1 MWGQQVVV
9 ETKAGAAGVIAADYV
24 SQLPGDGST
33 LLMAHINSHALAP
46 SLQPKLRYNAER
58 DFVPIVLV
66 GVTPNLL
73 IGNTA
78 QPAKTVKDIVAL
90 CKAKPGQISFGSAGA
105 GSAQHLAL
113 EMFKLQAKVDALH
126 VPYKGSGPLL
136 TDLIGGQIQ
145 YSFETMTAATPHVA
159 NGRVDRHRADAHPRA
174 KGHPNVPTMQEQG
187 FEASRRPPGTAWS
200 ARRACRRR
208 SRRRSTPT
216 STPCWRCPTCRK
228 SSTPTAPRTAAARPT
243 SSPLHPHR
251 DREVGEGR
259 EGRRRQARQLTVLPR
274 RRGAARRA
282 AQSYLRVSSI
292 TLPSF
297 GRLPGARTATS
308 PRSLVTSR
316 IVPGDA
322 LGQALGRGAFDLDLE
337 RHPVVGALA
346 AHDQPR
352 LPHLGMAARDL
363 GHLRRMDEHAA
374 HLGRLV
380 GAAEPAADALVG
392 AAGRAA
398 PGQHRRKIAGAEAD
412 QRVIRVERRHD
423 HLADLAVGDRIARAG
438 PHDLDDHAFVDDQA
452 SRASVS

>member
-1 MWGQQVVV
+1 MKRRLVLQAGAGAAAALGLPSLRAQAWPTAPVRIVVGFPPGGGTDALARVLSQKLTGMWGQQVVV

-136 TDLIGGQIQ
+136 TDLIGGQIN

-159 NGRVDRHRADAHPRA
+159 NGRVIAIAQTRTRRA

-187 FEASRRPPGTAWS
+187 FEGFEATTWYGLVGPKGL
-200 ARRACRRR
+200 
-208 SRRRSTPT
+208 
-216 STPCWRCPTCRK
+216 
-228 SSTPTAPRTAAARPT
+228 
-243 SSPLHPHR
+243 PLAVTQKVNA
-251 DREVGEGR
+251 DVN
-259 EGRRRQARQLTVLPR
+259 TVLAMPDV
-274 RRGAARRA
+274 
-282 AQSYLRVSSI
+282 QEKL
-292 TLPSF
+292 
-297 GRLPGARTATS
+297 
-308 PRSLVTSR
+308 
-316 IVPGDA
+316 DA
-322 LGQALGRGAFDLDLE
+322 Y
-337 RHPVVGALA
+337 
-346 AHDQPR
+346 
-352 LPHLGMAARDL
+352 
-363 GHLRRMDEHAA
+363 
-374 HLGRLV
+374 
-380 GAAEPAADALVG
+380 
-392 AAGRAA
+392 
-398 PGQHRRKIAGAEAD
+398 GAEDGGGSAD
-412 QRVIRVERRHD
+412 KFATFIHTEIAKWAKVVKD
-423 HLADLAVGDRIARAG
+423 ADVK
-438 PHDLDDHAFVDDQA
+438 VD
-452 SRASVS
+452 S